1 VRIEKPIIDA
11 TNKVSMQVVVVFV
24 ILSQRRLE
32 ISIAELS

>member
-32 ISIAELS
+32 ITIAELS